1 MMAIHLPRRTLR
13 LQLALLYAGFFGACG
28 VAVLA
33 VPVFT
38 IHGSTSIGATPS
50 MLAQGNDATQS
61 QILRA
66 FLILAGL
73 VILSLAVGWLISGRF
88 LRPLRTITV
97 TAQDIS
103 VSNLGRRVALGR
115 RDDEFADLGKTL
127 DELFGRLEAS
137 FESQRRFVAN
147 ASHELR
153 TPLAVERTLIQVAL
167 ADPDA
172 SAQALRDT
180 CQEVLILGQAQERL
194 IDALLTLASSERGL
208 DHREPFDLAELA
220 AKVMAGRQAGANRRG
235 LAVETA
241 LDTARTAGDP
251 NLALSLVANLV
262 DNALQ
267 HNIDGG
273 RVEIATTTTDGRA
286 VISVGN
292 TGPLVAPGEMERLFQ
307 PFQRLGADRT
317 GGAEVHGGAGGHGLG
332 LAIVRAI
339 ANAHHATVSARSR
352 SGGGL
357 DVEVSF
363 P

>member
-1 MMAIHLPRRTLR
+1 M
-13 LQLALLYAGFFGACG
+13 
-28 VAVLA
+28 
-33 VPVFT
+33 
-38 IHGSTSIGATPS
+38 
-50 MLAQGNDATQS
+50 
-61 QILRA
+61 
-66 FLILAGL
+66 
-73 VILSLAVGWLISGRF
+73 
-88 LRPLRTITV
+88 
-97 TAQDIS
+97 
-103 VSNLGRRVALGR
+103 
-115 RDDEFADLGKTL
+115 
-127 DELFGRLEAS
+127 
-137 FESQRRFVAN
+137 AN

-153 TPLAVERTLIQVAL
+153 TPLAAERTLLQVSL

-172 SAQALRDT
+172 SAQSLRAT
-180 CQEVLILGQAQERL
+180 CQEVLVLGQAQERL

-220 AKVMAGRQAGANRRG
+220 GKVMAGRQAEADRRA

-273 RVEIATTTTDGRA
+273 RVKIATTTIDGRA
-286 VISVGN
+286 VLSVGN
-292 TGPLVAPGEMERLFQ
+292 TGPLVVPGEMERLFQ

-317 GGAEVHGGAGGHGLG
+317 GSAGAHGGSGGHGLG
-332 LAIVRAI
+332 LAIVQAI
-339 ANAHHATVSARSR
+339 ANAHHATVSARPR